1 MNSLGEKCIFS
12 LQGNCVYQLVG
23 LNVSDPRLVPFDV
36 LVHND
41 FRGSK
46 VVSFTKLL
54 EIRIYNITIVIDREY
69 SGFVTVSSSCI
80 L

>member
-1 MNSLGEKCIFS
+1 MCFDEFMFS
-12 LQGNCVYQLVG
+12 LQGDCVYQLVG
-23 LNVSDPRLVPFDV
+23 LNVSDPRLVPFEV

-46 VVSFTKLL
+46 VVSFIKLL
-54 EIRIYNITIVIDREY
+54 EIRIYNITIGIDREY
-69 SGFVTVSSSCI
+69 NGAVTVSSTCI